1 MPFSWADGGKNG
13 WHRIFK
19 GAMPE
24 IATAARW
31 IESIAA
37 DLDLP
42 GRLAFDMQVC
52 LEELMSNIVRHGG
65 VHSSSTS
72 YLPQAD
78 PANSLSISITVNV
91 RADRIILAVED
102 NGRPFNVAKA
112 SAKLVD
118 RPLEEVQ
125 PGGLG
130 IHLIKS
136 FADNLEYRRTEKG
149 NRVTIEFTV

>member
-1 MPFSWADGGKNG
+1 
-13 WHRIFK
+13 
-19 GAMPE
+19 MPE

-31 IESIAA
+31 IESLATE
-37 DLDLP
+37 LDLP
-42 GRLAFDMQVC
+42 GRLVFDMQVC

-65 VHSSSTS
+65 VHPSSTS

-78 PANSLSISITVNV
+78 PANSLLISITVNV
-91 RADRIILAVED
+91 LPDRIILAVED
-102 NGRPFNVAKA
+102 NGRPFNVAQA

-118 RPLEEVQ
+118 RPLGEVQ

>member
-1 MPFSWADGGKNG
+1 VPFSWADGKNG

-19 GAMPE
+19 GTMSE
-24 IATAARW
+24 IATAACW

-42 GRLAFDMQVC
+42 GRLVFDMQVC

-65 VHSSSTS
+65 IHSSSTS
-72 YLPQAD
+72 YLPQTD
-78 PANSLSISITVNV
+78 PANGLLISITVNV
-91 RADRIILAVED
+91 LADRIILVVED
-102 NGRPFNVAKA
+102 NGRPFNVAQA

-136 FADNLEYRRTEKG
+136 FANSLEYRRTEKG

>member
-1 MPFSWADGGKNG
+1 MPFSGADGRKNG
-13 WHRIFK
+13 RHRIFK

-24 IATAARW
+24 IATAAHW
-31 IESIAA
+31 IESLAA

-42 GRLAFDMQVC
+42 GRLVFDMQVC

-78 PANSLSISITVNV
+78 PALLISITVNV
-91 RADRIILAVED
+91 LADRIILAVED
-102 NGRPFNVAKA
+102 NGRPFNVAQA
-112 SAKLVD
+112 SARLVD
-118 RPLEEVQ
+118 RPLEEAQ

-136 FADNLEYRRTEKG
+136 FANNLEYRRTEKG

>member
-1 MPFSWADGGKNG
+1 
-13 WHRIFK
+13 
-19 GAMPE
+19 MPE

-31 IESIAA
+31 IESLATE
-37 DLDLP
+37 LDLP
-42 GRLAFDMQVC
+42 GRLVFDMQVC

-65 VHSSSTS
+65 VHPSSTS

-78 PANSLSISITVNV
+78 PALLISITVNV
-91 RADRIILAVED
+91 LADRIILAVED
-102 NGRPFNVAKA
+102 NGRPFNVAQA

-136 FADNLEYRRTEKG
+136 FADNLEYHRTEKG